1 MNDHTPTRADDERI
15 ARREGRADGLTFAQ
29 ARARTRADAL
39 RHTLDVEFEELR
51 GLLDQGLS
59 SEVVR
64 RVNQTM
70 RAARGDASL
79 LARARCL
86 LSAALEMQGRYG
98 ESLDAVKTYEG
109 ASEREG
115 LDAEATLELG
125 VRLGLAYNYT
135 GDHPKAIG
143 LLNGALRE
151 ASETYTGAQLGAHVG
166 AIYLAL
172 ARVYR
177 SINEYT
183 IARDHAERAL
193 EHYRGTGDW
202 RGLAEAYFAVG
213 LAELFEGNY
222 EPALDHLE
230 QALKLVGD
238 RPASYLLGKIY
249 TNMAGACVFLKRPHD
264 GIGYLEKAIS
274 YYERTEHRANAVD
287 GYNNLGVHLTLIGDW
302 RRAQDALERAL
313 ALAAETDAKARVP
326 MILDSLGELLLL
338 RGDLTEARE
347 RLERAVELS
356 GEQANK
362 WYSGQALRTL
372 GRCHLAQGDNDLAM
386 REGERALEL
395 AARIGDRQA
404 ICDSRLLLA
413 EAHLRRGELD
423 FCEEELRLV
432 ADETTDSEADL
443 AVTGETQRLCGA
455 LASARNDAVRA
466 SQHFGRSLS
475 IYEMLGDRYRSA
487 LALYEL
493 GRAYADSQPE
503 RAAESLTRAAQTFRE
518 LGARTAADRAD
529 AALAALDRVSEPR
542 RQQEIASITQLV
554 LLRLT
559 EAVASREL
567 LLRELAAVVSQ
578 EAGARQ
584 VLIAERDEDSRERVV
599 VCHGW
604 TPAECEEFA
613 ERLARAGSESERGK
627 VAHAHGATIFD
638 LHPSQARHATLVAA
652 PRESV
657 ALPGGGSIEP
667 LLRVVELGLDVCALR
682 ERGRDGAA
690 GEEMSAHARESLMPG
705 FIHSSPAM
713 TSLVEEIHKI
723 RSSDVTVLITGESG
737 TGKELVA
744 RAIHS
749 LSSRRA
755 KVFVPFNCTAV
766 PKELSDAYLFGYRKG
781 SFTGAVSDSPGVIR
795 AAAGGTLFLDEIG
808 DLPLDIQPKLLRF
821 LQEGEIQPLGEQ
833 RPIKVDV
840 RVIAATNSEL
850 EAMVGDGRFRE
861 DLYYRLNVIRL
872 RVPPLRERRSEVPVI
887 AHHFINLFAE
897 KFGREGIRISPEAM
911 DLMMVYDWPGN
922 VRQLLNEIQRVAA
935 RAESGTTIT
944 PDQLSPELQR
954 TSAPTRT
961 NGAAAATL
969 SGSSF
974 SVPLNLTLPEAVEE
988 LERRMI
994 IESLRKH
1001 GGNISRAART
1011 LGITRR
1017 GLQLKLGRYAINARA

>member
-1 MNDHTPTRADDERI
+1 MIEHSSSTQAKEARTDERDDN
-15 ARREGRADGLTFAQ
+15 AHAQTFAPS
-29 ARARTRADAL
+29 RTRPRSEATRRAL
-39 RHTLDVEFEELR
+39 ETEFESLR
-51 GLLDQGLS
+51 ALLDEGLS
-59 SEVVR
+59 GEVVR

-79 LARARCL
+79 HARARCL
-86 LSAALEMQGRYG
+86 LASAFEMQGRYG
-98 ESLDAVKTYEG
+98 ESLDAVRMYES

-115 LDAEATLELG
+115 LDAEATLHLG
-125 VRLGLAYNYT
+125 VQLGLAYNYT
-135 GDHPKAIG
+135 GDHPKAIA

-151 ASETYTGAQLGAHVG
+151 AHENFAGARDGARVG

-183 IARDHAERAL
+183 IARDHGQRAL
-193 EHYRGTGDW
+193 EHFRGTGDW

-222 EPALDHLE
+222 EPALNHLG

-238 RPASYLLGKIY
+238 HPASYLLGKIY

-313 ALAAETDAKARVP
+313 SLAAETDAKARVP

-338 RGDLTEARE
+338 RGELEEAQE
-347 RLERAVELS
+347 KL
-356 GEQANK
+356 EQAVTQSNEQSNK

-372 GRCHLAQGDNDLAM
+372 GRCHLAMNETERALE
-386 REGERALEL
+386 EGTRALEL

-413 EAHLRRGELD
+413 EAHLRRGELGD
-423 FCEEELRLV
+423 CDEELRLV
-432 ADETTDSEADL
+432 SDETTDSHADI
-443 AVTGETQRLCGA
+443 AVTGEAQRLQGLLA
-455 LASARNDAVRA
+455 LAQNDPARA

-487 LALYEL
+487 VARYEL
-493 GRAYADSQPE
+493 GRSYAATQPE
-503 RAAESLTRAAQTFRE
+503 RAAECLTQAAQTFRE
-518 LGARTAADRAD
+518 LGARLDIERSDAAS
-529 AALAALDRVSEPR
+529 AALAAQSEPQ
-542 RQQEIASITQLV
+542 RQREIANLAQLI
-554 LLRLT
+554 LLRLI

-567 LLRELAAVVSQ
+567 LLRELAAVISQ
-578 EAGARQ
+578 EAGARE
-584 VLIAERDEDSRERVV
+584 VLIVEPEDSSRGRVV

-604 TPAECEEFA
+604 TPAECDELIEKLSRA
-613 ERLARAGSESERGK
+613 ESDEARER
-627 VAHAHGATIFD
+627 AAAASGATIFE
-638 LHPSQARHATLVAA
+638 LRPSHARAATLIAA
-652 PRESV
+652 PRDEVS
-657 ALPGGGSIEP
+657 LPGGGSIEP
-667 LLRVVELGLDVCALR
+667 LLRVVELGLDVCAFR
-682 ERGRDGAA
+682 ERGRAGADGAEQA
-690 GEEMSAHARESLMPG
+690 TRASESLLHG
-705 FIHSSPAM
+705 FIHASPAM

-723 RSSDVTVLITGESG
+723 RSSDVTVLVTGESG

-781 SFTGAVSDSPGVIR
+781 SYTGAVSDSPGVIR

-840 RVIAATNSEL
+840 RVIAATNTDL
-850 EAMVGDGRFRE
+850 EKMVADGRFRE

-872 RVPPLRERRSEVPVI
+872 HVPPLRDRRLEIPIIVNHYVR
-887 AHHFINLFAE
+887 HFAE
-897 KFGREGIRISPEAM
+897 KFGRDTIRISPEAM
-911 DLMMVYDWPGN
+911 DLLMVYDWHGN
-922 VRQLLNEIQRVAA
+922 VRQLLNEIQRIVA
-935 RAESGTTIT
+935 RAEDGMIIT
-944 PDQLSPELQR
+944 PDHLSPELQR
-954 TSAPTRT
+954 TSAPLSTSG
-961 NGAAAATL
+961 GASPFSTA
-969 SGSSF
+969 SF
-974 SVPLNLTLPEAVEE
+974 AIPENLTIPEAVEE

-994 IESLRKH
+994 VEALRKH

-1017 GLQLKLGRYAINARA
+1017 GLQLKLGRYAINARV

>member
-1 MNDHTPTRADDERI
+1 MNDHSPTGSGAARADEV
-15 ARREGRADGLTFAQ
+15 EGRAPSPAGAQ
-29 ARARTRADAL
+29 VRARSRAEATRRAL
-39 RHTLDVEFEELR
+39 EGEFEELR
-51 GLLDQGLS
+51 GLLDQGQS

-64 RVNQTM
+64 RVNAMM

-79 LARARCL
+79 LASARCL
-86 LSAALEMQGRYG
+86 LAAALEMQGHYG
-98 ESLDAVKTYEG
+98 ESLDAVRMYEG
-109 ASEREG
+109 AAEREG
-115 LDAEATLELG
+115 LDPEATLSIG
-125 VRLGLAYNYT
+125 VQLGLSYNYT
-135 GDHPKAIG
+135 GDHPKAIA

-151 ASETYTGAQLGAHVG
+151 ASETSAGARADARVG

-183 IARDHAERAL
+183 IARDHGGRAL

-222 EPALDHLE
+222 EPAQNHLE

-249 TNMAGACVFLKRPHD
+249 TNLAGACVFLKRPHE

-274 YYERTEHRANAVD
+274 YYERTEHKANAVD

-302 RRAQDALERAL
+302 RRAKDALERAL
-313 ALAAETDAKARVP
+313 SLAAETDAKARVP

-338 RGDLTEARE
+338 RGEVEEARE
-347 RLERAVELS
+347 HLERAVAQS
-356 GEQANK
+356 GEQVNK

-372 GRCHLAQGDNDLAM
+372 GRCHLALDETARALE
-386 REGERALEL
+386 EGERALSL

-404 ICDSRLLLA
+404 ICDSRLLMA

-423 FCEEELRLV
+423 ECEEELRLV
-432 ADETTDSEADL
+432 ADETTDSPADL
-443 AVTGETQRLCGA
+443 AVTGEAQRLQGLLA
-455 LASARNDAVRA
+455 LARGDGAKA

-487 LALYEL
+487 VARYEL
-493 GRAYADSQPE
+493 GRAYSESQPE
-503 RAAESLTRAAQTFRE
+503 RASECLARASETFRE
-518 LGARTAADRAD
+518 LGARLDIERAD
-529 AALAALDRVSEPR
+529 EAAAALDRQQEPR
-542 RQQEIASITQLV
+542 RRQEFANFAQLA
-554 LLRLT
+554 LMRLT

-567 LLRELAAVVSQ
+567 LLRELAAVVLQ
-578 EAGARQ
+578 ETGARS
-584 VLIAERDEDSRERVV
+584 VLITEPDESGRPRVV
-599 VCHGW
+599 YCEGW
-604 TPAECEEFA
+604 TPAECDVLTEEMSRA
-613 ERLARAGSESERGK
+613 EADAGVGAVGRTHDAAFFELRPANARA
-627 VAHAHGATIFD
+627 VTV
-638 LHPSQARHATLVAA
+638 VAA
-652 PRESV
+652 PREAAV
-657 ALPGGGSIEP
+657 LPGGGSIEP
-667 LLRVVELGLDVCALR
+667 MLRVVELGLDVCAFRGRAR
-682 ERGRDGAA
+682 ERAG
-690 GEEMSAHARESLMPG
+690 GEEQKTHAREGFTPG

-749 LSSRRA
+749 LSSRRD

-781 SFTGAVSDSPGVIR
+781 SFTGATNDSAGVIR
-795 AAAGGTLFLDEIG
+795 AAAGGTIFLDEIG

-833 RPIKVDV
+833 RPVKVDV
-840 RVIAATNSEL
+840 RVIAATNTDL
-850 EAMVGDGRFRE
+850 ERMVADGRFRE

-872 RVPPLRERRSEVPVI
+872 RVPPLRERRLEIPMI
-887 AHHFINLFAE
+887 AQHYVKHFGE
-897 KFGREGIRISPEAM
+897 KFGRDGIRISPEAM
-911 DLMMVYDWPGN
+911 DLLMVCDWPGN
-922 VRQLLNEIQRVAA
+922 VRQLLNEIQRVVA
-935 RAESGTTIT
+935 RAEGGATIT
-944 PDQLSPELQR
+944 PDHLSPELQH
-954 TSAPTRT
+954 TSSPINTPGGSGVFSLASFDLPED
-961 NGAAAATL
+961 ATI
-969 SGSSF
+969 
-974 SVPLNLTLPEAVEE
+974 PEAVEE

-994 IESLRKH
+994 ADALRKH
-1001 GGNISRAART
+1001 GGNISRASRT

-1017 GLQLKLGRYAINARA
+1017 GLQLKLGRYAISARG

>member
-1 MNDHTPTRADDERI
+1 MGEHSSTGADETRGEVRESGASTP
-15 ARREGRADGLTFAQ
+15 TFAQ
-29 ARARTRADAL
+29 ARARSRADAL
-39 RHTLDVEFEELR
+39 RRSLEGEFEALR

-64 RVNQTM
+64 RVNAMM

-79 LARARCL
+79 LAKARCL
-86 LSAALEMQGRYG
+86 LSVALEMQGRYG
-98 ESLDAVKTYEG
+98 ESLEAVKIYEST
-109 ASEREG
+109 SEREG
-115 LDAEATLELG
+115 LDAEATLQLG
-125 VRLGLAYNYT
+125 VQLALAYNYT
-135 GDHPKAIG
+135 GDHPKAIA
-143 LLNGALRE
+143 LLNAALRE
-151 ASETYTGAQLGAHVG
+151 ASESFAGAQMGAHVG

-183 IARDHAERAL
+183 IARDHAQSAR

-202 RGLAEAYFAVG
+202 RGLAEAYFAVA

-222 EPALDHLE
+222 EPALEHLE

-238 RPASYLLGKIY
+238 HPAPYLLGKIY
-249 TNMAGACVFLKRPHD
+249 TNMAGACGFLKRPHD

-274 YYERTEHRANAVD
+274 YYERTEHKANAVD

-302 RRAQDALERAL
+302 RRAQDSLERAL
-313 ALAAETDAKARVP
+313 ALASETDAKARVP

-338 RGDLTEARE
+338 RGELDEARTH
-347 RLERAVELS
+347 LERAVTLS

-372 GRCHLAQGDNDLAM
+372 GRCHLAMGDQERAL

-413 EAHLRRGELD
+413 EAHLQRGELD
-423 FCEEELRLV
+423 DCDEELRLV
-432 ADETTDSEADL
+432 AAETTDSQADL
-443 AVTGETQRLCGA
+443 AVTGEAQRLQGLLA
-455 LASARNDAVRA
+455 LAHGDAVKA

-493 GRAYADSQPE
+493 GRAYAASQPE
-503 RAAESLTRAAQTFRE
+503 RAVESLARAGQTFRE
-518 LGARTAADRAD
+518 LGARTGVERVDEAV
-529 AALAALDRVSEPR
+529 AALDRLSEPR
-542 RQQEIASITQLV
+542 RQQEATSLAHLV

-567 LLRELAAVVSQ
+567 LLRELAAVVLQ
-578 EAGARQ
+578 ETGARQ
-584 VLIAERDEDSRERVV
+584 VLITEHDDETGERAVVSHGLTPLECVELVEKLGRAESEGERE
-599 VCHGW
+599 
-604 TPAECEEFA
+604 
-613 ERLARAGSESERGK
+613 LIARARGATLFELRS
-627 VAHAHGATIFD
+627 AHAH
-638 LHPSQARHATLVAA
+638 PATLVAA
-652 PRESV
+652 PLDAV

-667 LLRVVELGLDVCALR
+667 LLRVVELGLDVCAFR
-682 ERGRDGAA
+682 ERGRDVAG
-690 GEEMSAHARESLMPG
+690 GEEPSTHVRESLMPG

-713 TSLVEEIHKI
+713 TQLVEEIHKI
-723 RSSDVTVLITGESG
+723 RSSDVTVLVTGESG

-795 AAAGGTLFLDEIG
+795 AAAGGTIFLDEIG

-840 RVIAATNSEL
+840 RVIAATNTDL
-850 EAMVGDGRFRE
+850 EGMVADGRFRE

-872 RVPPLRERRSEVPVI
+872 RVPPLRERRSEIPTI
-887 AHHFINLFAE
+887 ANHYINHFAG
-897 KFGREGIRISPEAM
+897 KFGRDGIRISPEAM
-911 DLMMVYDWPGN
+911 DLLMVYDWPGN

-935 RAESGTTIT
+935 RAEAGTNIT

-954 TSAPTRT
+954 TSSP
-961 NGAAAATL
+961 L
-969 SGSSF
+969 STPGGTASLSSF
-974 SVPLNLTLPEAVEE
+974 AFALPEDLTLPDAVEE

-994 IESLRKH
+994 AEALRKH
-1001 GGNISRAART
+1001 SGNISRAART

-1017 GLQLKLGRYAINARA
+1017 GLQLKLGRYAINARG